1 MAEKVLLAFHI
12 RQICHLIS
20 RHFDNS
26 GVFSDE
32 ITRAQGQII
41 RYLCENKD
49 RDIFQRDIEAA
60 FGSRRSTVS
69 VLLSSM
75 EAGGFIERRSVD
87 YDARLK
93 RIVVTDKAAALHQR
107 IKNEFDSY
115 DMLML
120 KGITPEEQRVFFEV
134 MDKIKKNIEENEERK
149 DETDD

>member
-1 MAEKVLLAFHI
+1 MAERVLLAFHI

-26 GVFSDE
+26 GLFSDGL
-32 ITRAQGQII
+32 TRAQGQII
-41 RYLCENKD
+41 RYLCENND
-49 RDIFQRDIEAA
+49 RDIYQRDIEAA

-75 EAGGFIERRSVD
+75 EAGGFIERQSVD

-107 IKNEFDSY
+107 IKDEFDKY
-115 DMLML
+115 DTLL
-120 KGITPEEQRVFFEV
+120 LQGVTPEEQRVFFEV

>member
-12 RQICHLIS
+12 RQISHLIS

-26 GVFSDE
+26 GVFSAE

-41 RYLCENKD
+41 RYLCENSDK
-49 RDIFQRDIEAA
+49 DIFQRDIEAA

-75 EAGGFIERRSVD
+75 EAGGFIERQSVD

-93 RIVVTDKAAALHQR
+93 KIVVTDKAAALHQR
-107 IKNEFDSY
+107 IKNEFDRY
-115 DMLML
+115 DMLL
-120 KGITPEEQRVFFEV
+120 LQGVTTEEQRVFFEV

-149 DETDD
+149 EETDD

>member
-41 RYLCENKD
+41 RYLCENPD
-49 RDIFQRDIEAA
+49 RDIYQRDIEAA

-69 VLLSSM
+69 VILSSM

-93 RIVVTDKAAALHQR
+93 RIVVTDKAAALHEK

-120 KGITPEEQRVFFEV
+120 KGITPEEQRVFFAV

-149 DETDD
+149 DKTDD

>member
-26 GVFSDE
+26 GVFSAK

-41 RYLCENKD
+41 RYLCENPHK
-49 RDIFQRDIEAA
+49 DIFQRDIEAA

-69 VLLSSM
+69 VILSSM
-75 EAGGFIERRSVD
+75 EAGGFIERQSVD

-93 RIVVTDKAAALHQR
+93 KIVVTRKAAALDER
-107 IKNEFDSY
+107 IRNEFDRY
-115 DMLML
+115 DKLL
-120 KGITPEEQRVFFEV
+120 LQGVTPEEQRVFFEV
-134 MDKIKKNIEENEERK
+134 IDKIKKNIEENEERTE
-149 DETDD
+149 ETDD